1 MVSEEESVQAGEV
14 ADAGLKREKER
25 AESGRGRVEEKTG
38 GLMMNDAVGKREIE
52 GQERM
57 DGRKER
63 REWMI
68 M

>member
-1 MVSEEESVQAGEV
+1 MG
-14 ADAGLKREKER
+14 GGGWRR
-25 AESGRGRVEEKTG
+25 MTG